1 MFSRIQ
7 AALQG
12 AFTTGRARG
21 KGKRMVN
28 YGSSPLLA
36 SKTPPWRSKFLVA
49 LVGAAFLVLV
59 GRAIFIQVVG
69 SSFYVQE
76 GEKRYAHTL
85 DVPASRGRI
94 TDRNGQLLA
103 TSVAAPSIWAIPK
116 DMDITREQRR
126 RLAKVLGMDL
136 DVLDDKLDDNARFV
150 WLSRQADDAQWKAV
164 QALGIKG
171 IHETRE
177 YRRRYPE
184 GEAAAHVV
192 GFTGLEDRGLE
203 GIELAFQRDLQGHAG
218 SRAVVKDRLGRVIED
233 IGEPTDAV
241 HGRDV
246 QLSIDAKVQYFA
258 FQRLKDAVLTHR
270 AKSGSAVVIDVRTG
284 EVLALANYPSYDPS
298 QRKNVNGAQIR
309 NRALTDT
316 FEPGSTVKPFV
327 AALALQ
333 SGLVTPQTVLDVS
346 RGSMHVSG
354 FQIRDS
360 GDHKTL
366 TVAEVV
372 QKSSNIG
379 TVRMAMQMQP
389 REMWEL
395 YSQIGFGQKPEL
407 QFPGAVSGRLRPHK
421 TWRPIEQATMSYG
434 YGLSASLF
442 QIARAY
448 TVFARDGEL
457 APVSMLKQP
466 GPVAGVRV
474 MNAKTAQEVRGML
487 QMAASVDGTARNA
500 LTMGYSVGG
509 KTGTAYKQEGDGY
522 SKDKFRSWFVG
533 ISPIKDPRIV
543 VAVMVDE
550 PGTKQHTGGE
560 VAAPVFSQVVQ
571 QTLRI
576 MNVTPDVEVKPQ
588 YLTQADP
595 SSSSTAVPG
604 AGRVSN

>member
-1 MFSRIQ
+1 MLSRIKH
-7 AALQG
+7 ALQG
-12 AFTTGRARG
+12 AFTQTQARG
-21 KGKRMVN
+21 KSKRSVN
-28 YGSSPLLA
+28 YVSSPLLA
-36 SKTPPWRSKFLVA
+36 SKTPPWRSKFIVA
-49 LVGAAFLVLV
+49 VVGGAFLVLL
-59 GRAIFIQVVG
+59 GRAVFVQILG
-69 SSFYVQE
+69 ASFYVQE
-76 GEKRYAHTL
+76 GEKRYAHTM

-103 TSVAAPSIWAIPK
+103 TSVTAPSIWAIPK
-116 DMDITREQRR
+116 DLEATREQRR
-126 RLAKVLGMDL
+126 RLAKALGLTL
-136 DVLDDKLDDNARFV
+136 DELEDRLDDNPRFV
-150 WLSRQADDAQWKAV
+150 WLRRQADDAQGKAV
-164 QALGIKG
+164 HALGIKG
-171 IHETRE
+171 VHEARE

-192 GFTGLEDRGLE
+192 GFTSVEDRGLE
-203 GIELAFQRDLQGHAG
+203 GVELQFQRDLQGSSG

-246 QLSIDAKVQYFA
+246 QLSIDAKIQHVA
-258 FQRLKDAVLTHR
+258 FQRLKDAVLAHR
-270 AKSGSAVVIDVRTG
+270 AKSGSAVVIDVQTG

-298 QRKNVNGAQIR
+298 ERKGLSGPQLR

-327 AALALQ
+327 ASLALQ
-333 SGLVTPQTVLDVS
+333 SGRVTPQTVLDVS
-346 RGSMHVSG
+346 RGSLQVSG
-354 FQIRDS
+354 FTIRDS
-360 GDHKTL
+360 GDHKQL
-366 TVAEVV
+366 SVAEVV

-379 TVRMAMQMQP
+379 TVRLAMAMQP

-395 YSQIGFGQKPEL
+395 YAQLGFGQKPDL
-407 QFPGAVSGRLRPHK
+407 QFPGAVSGRLRPYK
-421 TWRPIEQATMSYG
+421 SWRPIEQATMSYG

-457 APVSMLKQP
+457 TPVTMLKQP
-466 GPVAGVRV
+466 KPVAGVRV
-474 MNAKTAQEVRGML
+474 LDAKTARDVRGML
-487 QMAASVDGTARNA
+487 QMAATVDGTAKQA

-509 KTGTAYKQEGDGY
+509 KTGTAFKQEGDGY
-522 SKDKFRSWFVG
+522 SKDKYRSWFVG
-533 ISPIKDPRIV
+533 IAPIKDPRVV

-550 PGTKQHTGGE
+550 PGTKQHTGGD

-588 YLTQADP
+588 YMVQAQ
-595 SSSSTAVPG
+595 TAAPADAAKG
-604 AGRVSN
+604 PN